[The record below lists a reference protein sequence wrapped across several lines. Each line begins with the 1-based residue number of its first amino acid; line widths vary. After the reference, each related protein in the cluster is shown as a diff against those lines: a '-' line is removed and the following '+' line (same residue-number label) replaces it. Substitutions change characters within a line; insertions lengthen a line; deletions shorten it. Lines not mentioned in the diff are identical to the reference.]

1 MNCNPISRPSSD
13 SCWSTRYLPSLWH
26 KHWQKNSLEACPAI
40 LAVSPKVAKQLFA
53 IQLVRLQQRMGLH
66 AAFHALLKLHAMLP
80 NALPYIPNLPDS
92 AQNSFS
98 FGITRGPVFQG
109 LRRVLQGV
117 FDRVYELASA
127 TTLAP

>member
-1 MNCNPISRPSSD
+1 MLVDTLSSKPLAQALAKEQ
-13 SCWSTRYLPSLWH
+13 SGKKP
-26 KHWQKNSLEACPAI
+26 QACPAI

-53 IQLVRLQQRMGLH
+53 IQLVCLQQRMGLH

-80 NALPYIPNLPDS
+80 NAKPYIPNLPDS
-92 AQNSFS
+92 EQNS
-98 FGITRGPVFQG
+98 FGITRDMLSGPVFQG
-109 LRRVLQGV
+109 LRKVLQGV